1 MGMTLIHARA
11 LREFLADGAGKPDLG
26 GMGGAPSLGGRI
38 TAVLGPTNT
47 GKTHLA
53 MERMMGHTSGMIGF
67 PLRLLARENYER
79 VVRAK
84 GAKAVA
90 LITGEE
96 KIVPEN
102 PRYFVC
108 TVESMPVDRPV
119 SFLAV
124 DEIQLCADWERG
136 HVFTDR
142 LLHARGLDET
152 MFLGAE
158 TVRPL
163 LRRLAP
169 RAEVLTRPR
178 LSTLVYAGP
187 RKLARLP
194 RRSAVVAFSIA
205 NVYELAEAVRHQRG
219 GAAVVMGALSPRVR
233 NAQVA
238 MFQAGEVDFLVAT
251 DAIGMGLNMDVDH
264 VAFAQ
269 LQKFDGRAPRRLV
282 PAELAQIAGRAGRHM
297 ANGTFGTTGEA
308 GELDEE
314 EVTRIEEHRFESLQR
329 LWWRNADLD
338 MRSLTALLRS
348 LEARP
353 PSSLLMRKRD
363 ADDHLALQVLA
374 RDPEIVELA
383 SDQGRIRLLWEV
395 CQIPDFRKVLADA
408 HTRLLG
414 QIYRHLTGPTERLP
428 ADWVA
433 RHVEALDRTEGDI
446 DTLTQRIAH
455 CRTWAYVAHRPD
467 WVDHAARWREKARAI
482 EDRLS
487 DALHER
493 LTQRFVDRRAAILTQ
508 RLAGGE
514 DLTAAVRSDGEVL
527 VEGHAVGRL
536 EGLRFVPDVGSE
548 PEARPVLGA
557 ARRVVP
563 REIARRVDRLEEAGH
578 MAFRLDWASIF
589 WEDATI
595 ARLGPGR
602 TAIEPRIEVL
612 ASDYLDA
619 SQRDRIARRLAA
631 WVARHVTQVAP
642 SLAQLRDAPLGGAA
656 RGLAYRLVERLGTV
670 PRREAEAQ
678 VAALRREDRKALARL
693 GVRFGVHHVF
703 MPALAKPA
711 TVRLL
716 GLLWSIAAGRAPV
729 EAPRGAAPAVDPSL
743 PPEFWAASGRA
754 VLGGHALACERI
766 ERLAQAAR
774 MLAAQGPFLATQQL
788 VDLAGCRPGELAGV
802 LADLGYRAEVGPE
815 GTLFHPRARNAARR
829 LSKRQ
834 PSTDQGSPF
843 APLARL
849 LRRP

>member
-1 MGMTLIHARA
+1 
-11 LREFLADGAGKPDLG
+11 
-26 GMGGAPSLGGRI
+26 MGGAASLGGRV
-38 TAVLGPTNT
+38 TAILGPTNT

-53 MERMMGHTSGMIGF
+53 MERMMGHTTGMIGF

-96 KIVPEN
+96 KIVPES

-158 TVRPL
+158 TIRPL
-163 LRRLAP
+163 LRKLVP

-205 NVYELAEAVRHQRG
+205 NVYELAEAVRRQRG

-269 LQKFDGRAPRRLV
+269 LQKFDGRAPRRLA

-314 EVTRIEEHRFESLQR
+314 EVARIEEHRFEPLQR
-329 LWWRNADLD
+329 LWWRSDDLD
-338 MRSLTALLRS
+338 MRSLTALSRS
-348 LEARP
+348 LEAKP

-363 ADDHLALQVLA
+363 ADDHLALQVLV
-374 RDPEIVELA
+374 RDPEIVDLA
-383 SDQGRIRLLWEV
+383 SDKSRIRLLWEV
-395 CQIPDFRKVLADA
+395 CQIPDFRKILADA

-428 ADWVA
+428 TDWVA
-433 RHVEALDRTEGDI
+433 RHVGALDRTEGDI

-467 WVDHAARWREKARAI
+467 WVDRASHWREKARAI

-514 DLTAAVRSDGEVL
+514 DLAAAVRADGEVL

-536 EGLRFVPDVGSE
+536 EGLRFAPDIGNE
-548 PEARPVLGA
+548 AEARPVLGA

-578 MAFRLDWASIF
+578 TAFRLDGIQILWDGAPV
-589 WEDATI
+589 

-619 SQRDRIARRLAA
+619 AQRDRVVRRLVSWLAHH
-631 WVARHVTQVAP
+631 VALIVPA
-642 SLAQLRDAPLGGAA
+642 LAHMRDAPLSGAA
-656 RGLAYRLVERLGTV
+656 RGLAFRLAERLGTI
-670 PRREAEAQ
+670 PRREADAQ
-678 VAALRREDRKALARL
+678 VAALSRDDRKALARL
-693 GVRFGVHHVF
+693 GIRFGIHHVF
-703 MPALAKPA
+703 LPALTKPA
-711 TVRLL
+711 AVRFL
-716 GLLWSIAAGRAPV
+716 GLLWSVAAGRPPMEV
-729 EAPRGAAPAVDPSL
+729 PRGAAPAVDPSV
-743 PPEFWAASGRA
+743 PPEFWAATGRA
-754 VLGGHALACERI
+754 VLGGHALVCERI
-766 ERLAQAAR
+766 ERLSQAAR

-802 LADLGYRAEVGPE
+802 LADLGYRAEVGTE
-815 GTLFHPRARNAARR
+815 GTLVHSRARNAARR
-829 LSKRQ
+829 RPKRQ
-834 PSTDQGSPF
+834 PAIDQGSPF

>member
-1 MGMTLIHARA
+1 MTAS
-11 LREFLADGAGKPDLG
+11 F
-26 GMGGAPSLGGRI
+26 GGRI

-84 GAKAVA
+84 GAKTVA

-96 KIVPEN
+96 KIIPEN

-158 TVRPL
+158 TIRPL
-163 LRRLAP
+163 LRKLVP
-169 RAEVLTRPR
+169 RAEILTRPR

-205 NVYELAEAVRHQRG
+205 NVYEIAEAVRRQRG

-297 ANGTFGTTGEA
+297 ANGTFGTTGES

-314 EVTRIEEHRFESLQR
+314 EVTRIEEHRFEPLQR
-329 LWWRNADLD
+329 LWWRNGDLD
-338 MRSLTALLRS
+338 MRSLTALSRS
-348 LEARP
+348 LEAKP
-353 PSSLLMRKRD
+353 PSSLMMRKRD

-374 RDPEIVELA
+374 RDPEIADLA
-383 SDQGRIRLLWEV
+383 TDKGRVRLLWEV
-395 CQIPDFRKVLADA
+395 CQIPDFRKILADA

-428 ADWVA
+428 IDWVA
-433 RHVEALDRTEGDI
+433 RHVQALDRTEGDI
-446 DTLTQRIAH
+446 ENLTQRIAH

-467 WVDHAARWREKARAI
+467 WIDHAGHWREKARAI

-493 LTQRFVDRRAAILTQ
+493 LTQRFVDRRAAVLTQ

-514 DLTAAVRSDGEVL
+514 DLTAAVRADGEVL
-527 VEGHAVGRL
+527 VEGHPVGRL
-536 EGLRFVPDVGSE
+536 EGLRFVPDVGNE

-563 REIARRVDRLEEAGH
+563 REIARRVDRLAEAGH
-578 MAFRLDWASIF
+578 GAFRIEGTSIL
-589 WEDATI
+589 WDGAPV
-595 ARLGPGR
+595 ARLGPGL
-602 TAIEPRIEVL
+602 TAIEPRIEMPTN
-612 ASDYLDA
+612 DYLDA
-619 SQRDRIARRLAA
+619 AQRDRVVRRLAA
-631 WVARHVTQVAP
+631 WVAQHVAQVAP
-642 SLAQLRDAPLGGAA
+642 ALTHMRDAPLSGAA
-656 RGLAYRLVERLGTV
+656 RGLAFRLVERLGTI
-670 PRREAEAQ
+670 PRREVEAQ
-678 VAALRREDRKALARL
+678 VAALSREDRKALARL
-693 GVRFGVHHVF
+693 GIRFGVHHVF
-703 MPALAKPA
+703 VSSLAKPA
-711 TVRLL
+711 SVRLL
-716 GLLWSIAAGRAPV
+716 GLLWSVAAGRPPM
-729 EAPRGAAPAVDPSL
+729 EAPRGAAPAVDPSV

-774 MLAAQGPFLATQQL
+774 QLAAQGPFLATQQL
-788 VDLAGCRPGELAGV
+788 VALAGCRPGEIAGV

-815 GTLFHPRARNAARR
+815 GTLFTPRSRGGARR
-829 LSKRQ
+829 RQ
-834 PSTDQGSPF
+834 KPGRPVDQASPF

>member
-1 MGMTLIHARA
+1 
-11 LREFLADGAGKPDLG
+11 
-26 GMGGAPSLGGRI
+26 MGGAASFGGRI

-53 MERMMGHTSGMIGF
+53 MERMMGHASGMIGF

-79 VVRAK
+79 VVRTK

-119 SFLAV
+119 SFLAI

-158 TVRPL
+158 TIRPL
-163 LRRLAP
+163 LRKLVP
-169 RAEVLTRPR
+169 RAEILTRPR
-178 LSTLVYAGP
+178 LSTLIYAGP

-205 NVYELAEAVRHQRG
+205 KVYELAEAVRRQRG

-269 LQKFDGRAPRRLV
+269 LQKFDGRAPRRLA

-297 ANGTFGTTGEA
+297 ANGTFGTTAEA

-314 EVTRIEEHRFESLQR
+314 EVARIEEHRFEPLQR
-329 LWWRNADLD
+329 LWWRNDDLD
-338 MRSLTALLRS
+338 MRSLTS
-348 LEARP
+348 LVRTLETKP

-363 ADDHLALQVLA
+363 ADDHLAFQALA
-374 RDPEIVELA
+374 RDPEIEALA
-383 SDQGRIRLLWEV
+383 STRGLVRLLWEV
-395 CQIPDFRKVLADA
+395 CQIPDFRKMLAEA

-428 ADWVA
+428 TDWVA
-433 RHVEALDRTEGDI
+433 RHVQSLDRTEGDI

-455 CRTWAYVAHRPD
+455 CRTWAYIAHRPD
-467 WVDHAARWREKARAI
+467 WIDNAGHWREKARAI

-493 LTQRFVDRRAAILTQ
+493 LTQRFVDRRAAVLTQ
-508 RLAGGE
+508 RLADGE
-514 DLTAAVRSDGEVL
+514 DLTAAVRADGEVV
-527 VEGHAVGRL
+527 VEGHPVGRL
-536 EGLRFVPDVGSE
+536 EGLRFVPDIGSDS
-548 PEARPVLGA
+548 EARPVMGA
-557 ARRVVP
+557 ARRVMP
-563 REIARRVDRLEEAGH
+563 REIARRVDHLEVAGDG
-578 MAFRLDWASIF
+578 AFRLEGTSIQ
-589 WEDATI
+589 WDEAPV
-595 ARLGPGR
+595 ARLAAGR
-602 TAIEPRIEVL
+602 TAIEPRVEVL
-612 ASDYLDA
+612 ANDYLDA
-619 SQRDRIARRLAA
+619 AQRDRVVRRLSTWLAHH
-631 WVARHVTQVAP
+631 VAQVAGP
-642 SLAQLRDAPLGGAA
+642 LTRLRDAPLSGSA
-656 RGLAYRLVERLGTV
+656 RGLAFRLVERLGTV
-670 PRREAEAQ
+670 PRREVEAQ
-678 VAALRREDRKALARL
+678 VASLQSADRKALARL
-693 GVRFGVHHVF
+693 GVRFGVRHVF
-703 MPALAKPA
+703 LPGLAKPA
-711 TVRLL
+711 ASRLL
-716 GLLWSIAAGRAPV
+716 ALLWAVSAGKSPIDL
-729 EAPRGAAPAVDPSL
+729 PKGLAPAADPAV
-743 PPEFWAASGRA
+743 PPEFWAATGRA
-754 VLGGHALACERI
+754 VLGGHAIVVERI
-766 ERLAQAAR
+766 ERLALAAR
-774 MLAAQGPFLATQQL
+774 MLAAQGPFLATRQL
-788 VDLAGCRPGELAGV
+788 VELAGCRPGELAGV

-815 GTLFHPRARNAARR
+815 GTLFSPRSRNASRRRSKQPRAV
-829 LSKRQ
+829 
-834 PSTDQGSPF
+834 DQASPF

>member
-1 MGMTLIHARA
+1 
-11 LREFLADGAGKPDLG
+11 
-26 GMGGAPSLGGRI
+26 MGGAASFGGRI

-53 MERMMGHTSGMIGF
+53 IERMTGHVSGMIGF

-79 VVRAK
+79 VVRIK

-108 TVESMPVDRPV
+108 TVESMPLDRPV
-119 SFLAV
+119 SFLAI

-142 LLHARGLDET
+142 LLRARGLEET

-158 TVRPL
+158 TIRPL
-163 LRRLAP
+163 LRKLAP
-169 RAEVLTRPR
+169 RAEVVTRPR
-178 LSTLVYAGP
+178 LSTLVYAGQ

-205 NVYELAEAVRHQRG
+205 NVYELAEAIRRQRG

-269 LQKFDGRAPRRLV
+269 LTKFDGRAPRRLV

-297 ANGTFGTTGEA
+297 ANGSFGTTAEA

-314 EVTRIEEHRFESLQR
+314 EVARIEEHRFEPLQR
-329 LWWRNADLD
+329 LWWRNHDLD
-338 MRSLTALLRS
+338 LRS
-348 LEARP
+348 IDVLLQSLDARP

-374 RDPEIVELA
+374 RDPEIQALA
-383 SDQGRIRLLWEV
+383 TSKGRVRLLWEV
-395 CQIPDFRKVLADA
+395 CQIPDFRKILAEA
-408 HTRLLG
+408 HTRLIG
-414 QIYRHLTGPTERLP
+414 QIYRHLVGPTERLP
-428 ADWVA
+428 TDWVA
-433 RHVEALDRTEGDI
+433 RQVQALDRTEGDI

-467 WVDHAARWREKARAI
+467 WVDDAGHWRERARAI

-493 LTQRFVDRRAAILTQ
+493 LTQRFVDRRAAVLTQ

-514 DLTAAVRSDGEVL
+514 EMVAAVRADGEVV

-548 PEARPVLGA
+548 PEARPVLSA

-563 REIARRVDRLEEAGH
+563 REVARRVDQLEAAGDA
-578 MAFRLDWASIF
+578 AFRLDG
-589 WEDATI
+589 ATLLWDGAAV
-595 ARLGPGR
+595 ARLTSGR
-602 TAIEPRIEVL
+602 TAIEPRVEIL
-612 ASDYLDA
+612 ANDFLEPSH
-619 SQRDRIARRLAA
+619 RERVVRRLGG
-631 WVARHVTQVAP
+631 WFTRHLSREIGALTA
-642 SLAQLRDAPLGGAA
+642 LRDAAQLSGPA
-656 RGLAYRLVERLGTV
+656 RGLAFRLVERLGTV
-670 PRREAEAQ
+670 PRTDVETQ
-678 VAALRREDRKALARL
+678 VTALGAADRKALARL
-693 GVRFGVHHVF
+693 GVRFGVHYVF
-703 MPALAKPA
+703 LPSLAKPA
-711 TVRLL
+711 SARLL
-716 GLLWSIAAGRAPV
+716 ALLWSVAAGRVPIDP
-729 EAPRGAAPAVDPSL
+729 PRGPAPAADPSA
-743 PPEFWAASGRA
+743 PSAYWASVGRA
-754 VLGGHALACERI
+754 VLGGHALGCDRI
-766 ERLAQAAR
+766 ERLALAAR
-774 MLAAQGPFLATQQL
+774 ALAAQGPFLATHRL
-788 VDLAGCRPGELAGV
+788 VELAGCRPGELAGI
-802 LADLGYRAEVGPE
+802 LADLGYGAEVGPE
-815 GTLFHPRARNAARR
+815 GTLFSPRGRNAARR
-829 LSKRQ
+829 RPKRRSAVNQ
-834 PSTDQGSPF
+834 DSPF
-843 APLARL
+843 ATLAHL

>member
-1 MGMTLIHARA
+1 MFESMTAS
-11 LREFLADGAGKPDLG
+11 F
-26 GMGGAPSLGGRI
+26 GGRI

-53 MERMMGHTSGMIGF
+53 MERMMGHVTGMIGF
-67 PLRLLARENYER
+67 PLRLLARENYDRIVRLKGER
-79 VVRAK
+79 
-84 GAKAVA
+84 AVA

-158 TVRPL
+158 TIRPL
-163 LRRLAP
+163 LRKLVP
-169 RAEVLTRPR
+169 RAEVVTRPR

-194 RRSAVVAFSIA
+194 RRSAVVAFSIN
-205 NVYELAEAVRHQRG
+205 NVYELAETVRRQRG

-269 LQKFDGRAPRRLV
+269 LKKFDGRAPRRLI
-282 PAELAQIAGRAGRHM
+282 PSEMAQIAGRAGRHM
-297 ANGTFGTTGEA
+297 ANGTFGTTNEA

-314 EVTRIEEHRFESLQR
+314 EVSRIEEHRFEPLQR
-329 LWWRNADLD
+329 LWWRNDDLD
-338 MRSLTALLRS
+338 MHSVTSLSRS
-348 LEARP
+348 LEAKP

-374 RDPEIVELA
+374 RDPEIQQLA
-383 SDQGRIRLLWEV
+383 ESRANVRLLWEV
-395 CQIPDFRKVLADA
+395 CQIPDFRKILADA

-414 QIYRHLTGPTERLP
+414 QIYRHLTGPTGRLP
-428 ADWVA
+428 TDWVA
-433 RHVEALDRTEGDI
+433 RHVQALDRTEGDI
-446 DTLTQRIAH
+446 DTLMQRVAH

-467 WVDHAARWREKARAI
+467 WLDHAGQWREKSRAI
-482 EDRLS
+482 EERLS

-493 LTQRFVDRRAAILTQ
+493 LTQRFVDRRAAALTQ
-508 RLAGGE
+508 KLADTGE
-514 DLTAAVRSDGEVL
+514 LVAAVRTDGEVV
-527 VEGHAVGRL
+527 VEGHSVGRL
-536 EGLRFVPDVGSE
+536 EGLRFVPDVGDE
-548 PEARPVLGA
+548 PEARPVLAA

-563 REIARRVDRLEEAGH
+563 REIVRRVDRLEAASDGD
-578 MAFRLDWASIF
+578 FRLDGSMLVWDGAP
-589 WEDATI
+589 I

-602 TAIEPRIEVL
+602 TTIEPRIEVL
-612 ASDYLDA
+612 SNDYLEA
-619 SQRDRIARRLAA
+619 PQRDRIVRHLAA
-631 WVARHVTQVAP
+631 WFARHVARVLSQLT
-642 SLAQLRDAPLGGAA
+642 QLRDAALSGSA
-656 RGLAYRLVERLGTV
+656 RGLAFRLVERLGSV
-670 PRREAEAQ
+670 PRVEVEAQ
-678 VAALRREDRKALARL
+678 VAALAPADRKALARL

-703 MPALAKPA
+703 MPAMAKPA
-711 TVRLL
+711 AGRFLS
-716 GLLWSIAAGRAPV
+716 LLWSIAAGRPPINV
-729 EAPRGAAPAVDPSL
+729 PTGPAPAADPAV
-743 PPEFWAASGRA
+743 PPDFWAAIGRA
-754 VLGGHALACERI
+754 VLGGHALGCERI
-766 ERLAQAAR
+766 ERLAFAAR
-774 MLAAQGPFLATQQL
+774 TLAAQGPFLATQQL

-802 LADLGYRAEVGPE
+802 LADLGYRAEVRPE
-815 GTLFHPRARNAARR
+815 GTLFTPRGGKHRR
-829 LSKRQ
+829 QKRRRQ
-834 PSTDQGSPF
+834 QQVDQRSPF
-843 APLARL
+843 APLATL
-849 LRRP
+849 LKRS

>member
-1 MGMTLIHARA
+1 MTAS
-11 LREFLADGAGKPDLG
+11 F
-26 GMGGAPSLGGRI
+26 GGRI

-53 MERMMGHTSGMIGF
+53 MERMMGHVSGMIGF
-67 PLRLLARENYER
+67 PLRLLARENYDRIVRLKGER
-79 VVRAK
+79 
-84 GAKAVA
+84 AVA

-96 KIVPEN
+96 KIVPES
-102 PRYFVC
+102 PRYFIC

-158 TVRPL
+158 TIRPL
-163 LRRLAP
+163 LRKLVP
-169 RAEVLTRPR
+169 RAEVITRPR

-194 RRSAVVAFSIA
+194 RRSAVVAFSIN
-205 NVYELAEAVRHQRG
+205 NVYELAETVRRQRG

-269 LQKFDGRAPRRLV
+269 LKKFDGRAPRRLI
-282 PAELAQIAGRAGRHM
+282 PSEMAQIAGRAGRHM
-297 ANGTFGTTGEA
+297 ANGTFGTTNEA

-314 EVTRIEEHRFESLQR
+314 EVSRIEEHRFEPLQR
-329 LWWRNADLD
+329 LWWRNDDLD
-338 MRSLTALLRS
+338 MHSLTSLSRS
-348 LEARP
+348 LEAKP

-374 RDPEIVELA
+374 RDPEIQLLA
-383 SDQGRIRLLWEV
+383 ESRANVRLLWEV
-395 CQIPDFRKVLADA
+395 CQIPDFRKILADA

-414 QIYRHLTGPTERLP
+414 QIYRHLTGPTGRLP
-428 ADWVA
+428 TDWVA
-433 RHVEALDRTEGDI
+433 RHVQALDRTEGDI
-446 DTLTQRIAH
+446 DTLMQRVAH

-467 WVDHAARWREKARAI
+467 WLDHAGQWREKARAI
-482 EDRLS
+482 EERLS

-493 LTQRFVDRRAAILTQ
+493 LTQRFVDRRAAALTQ
-508 RLAGGE
+508 KLADTGE
-514 DLTAAVRSDGEVL
+514 LVAAVRNDGEVV
-527 VEGHAVGRL
+527 VEGHSVGRL
-536 EGLRFVPDVGSE
+536 EGLRFVPDVGDE
-548 PEARPVLGA
+548 PEARPVLAA

-563 REIARRVDRLEEAGH
+563 REIVRRVDRLEAAPDG
-578 MAFRLDWASIF
+578 AFRLDGSTLAWDGAP
-589 WEDATI
+589 I

-602 TAIEPRIEVL
+602 TTIEPRIEVL
-612 ASDYLDA
+612 SNDYLEA
-619 SQRDRIARRLAA
+619 PQRDRVVRRLAT
-631 WVARHVTQVAP
+631 WIARHVVRMLSPLT
-642 SLAQLRDAPLGGAA
+642 QLRDASLSGSA
-656 RGLAYRLVERLGTV
+656 RGLAFRLVERLGTV
-670 PRREAEAQ
+670 PRAEVEAQ
-678 VAALRREDRKALARL
+678 VAALTAADRKALARL

-711 TVRLL
+711 AGRFLA
-716 GLLWSIAAGRAPV
+716 LLWSVAAGRPPMDV
-729 EAPRGAAPAVDPSL
+729 PTGLAPAADPSV
-743 PPEFWAASGRA
+743 PPDFWAAIGRA
-754 VLGGHALACERI
+754 VLGGHALGCERI
-766 ERLAQAAR
+766 ERLAFAAR
-774 MLAAQGPFLATQQL
+774 TLAAQGPFLTTQQL

-802 LADLGYRAEVGPE
+802 LADLGYRAEVRPE
-815 GTLFHPRARNAARR
+815 GTLFTPRGGKHRR
-829 LSKRQ
+829 QRRQ
-834 PSTDQGSPF
+834 RPQLVDQHSPF
-843 APLARL
+843 APLANL
-849 LRRP
+849 LKRS

>member
-1 MGMTLIHARA
+1 
-11 LREFLADGAGKPDLG
+11 
-26 GMGGAPSLGGRI
+26 MGGAASLGGRI

-53 MERMMGHTSGMIGF
+53 MERMMGHVSGMIGF
-67 PLRLLARENYER
+67 PLRLLARENYDR
-79 VVRAK
+79 VARAK
-84 GAKAVA
+84 GEKAVA

-96 KIVPEN
+96 KIVPEH

-119 SFLAV
+119 SFLAI
-124 DEIQLCADWERG
+124 DEIQLSADWERG

-158 TVRPL
+158 TIRPL
-163 LRRLAP
+163 LRKLVP
-169 RAEVLTRPR
+169 RAEVVTRPR
-178 LSTLVYAGP
+178 LSTLVYAGH

-205 NVYELAEAVRHQRG
+205 NVYELAEAIRRQRG

-269 LQKFDGRAPRRLV
+269 LSKFDGRAPRRLM

-297 ANGTFGTTGEA
+297 ANGTFGTTSDA
-308 GELDEE
+308 GELDEG
-314 EVTRIEEHRFESLQR
+314 EVTRIEEHRFEPLQR
-329 LWWRNADLD
+329 LWWRNGDLD
-338 MRSLTALLRS
+338 MRSLTALSRS
-348 LEARP
+348 LEAKP

-374 RDPEIVELA
+374 NDAEIRELA
-383 SDQGRIRLLWEV
+383 AARGGVRLLWEV
-395 CQIPDFRKVLADA
+395 CQIPDFRKILADA

-428 ADWVA
+428 TDWVA
-433 RHVEALDRTEGDI
+433 RHVQALDRTDGDI

-467 WVDHAARWREKARAI
+467 WVANAGNWRERARAI
-482 EDRLS
+482 EERLS

-493 LTQRFVDRRAAILTQ
+493 LTQRFVDRRAAALTQ
-508 RLAGGE
+508 RLADGE
-514 DLTAAVRSDGEVL
+514 DLVAAVRADGEVV

-536 EGLRFVPDVGSE
+536 EGLRFVPDVGNE
-548 PEARPVLGA
+548 PEARPVMGA
-557 ARRVVP
+557 ARRAVP
-563 REIARRVDRLEEAGH
+563 REIAHRVDRLEAAGNGT
-578 MAFRLDWASIF
+578 FRLDGAALLWDGAPV
-589 WEDATI
+589 
-595 ARLGPGR
+595 ARLVPGR
-602 TAIEPRIEVL
+602 STIEPRIEVL
-612 ASDYLDA
+612 ANDYLDA
-619 SQRDRIARRLAA
+619 AQRDRVVRRLAT
-631 WVARHVTQVAP
+631 WLVRHV
-642 SLAQLRDAPLGGAA
+642 AQALGPLKALRDAPLDGAA
-656 RGLAYRLVERLGTV
+656 RGLAFRLVERLGTV
-670 PRREAEAQ
+670 PRGEADAQ
-678 VAALRREDRKALARL
+678 LVALGPADRKALARL

-703 MPALAKPA
+703 LPVLAKPA
-711 TVRLL
+711 AARLL
-716 GLLWSIAAGRAPV
+716 ALFWSVAAGRAPV
-729 EAPRGAAPAVDPSL
+729 DIPTGPAPAADPAV
-743 PPEFWAASGRA
+743 PRDFWTAVGRA
-754 VLGGHALACERI
+754 VLGGLALGCDRI
-766 ERLAQAAR
+766 ERLAFAAR
-774 MLAAQGPFLATQQL
+774 TLSAQGPFLATQRL

-802 LADLGYRAEVGPE
+802 LADLGYRAEVGPD
-815 GTLFHPRARNAARR
+815 GTLFSPRVRNAARR
-829 LSKRQ
+829 RQ
-834 PSTDQGSPF
+834 RRKPAIDQGSPF